1 MNGSV
6 LAGFF
11 AVTTLIGGVA
21 PFAVSRAEGEG
32 KATAPASRAPQQQ
45 QQRTIDPCQQ
55 QVWPYYQSACVR
67 DDRRPAG
74 QAASVRLISA
84 DRPQA
89 AK

>member
-1 MNGSV
+1 MNGTV
-6 LAGFF
+6 LAGGI
-11 AVTTLIGGVA
+11 AVTAVIGGVA
-21 PFAVSRAEGEG
+21 PFAISRAEVEV
-32 KATAPASRAPQQQ
+32 KATAPASHAPQ

-84 DRPQA
+84 DRRQA

>member
-1 MNGSV
+1 MNGTV
-6 LAGFF
+6 LAGCF
-11 AVTTLIGGVA
+11 AVTALIGGVA
-21 PFAVSRAEGEG
+21 PFAVSRAEEEV
-32 KATAPASRAPQQQ
+32 KATVPASRAPQ

-67 DDRRPAG
+67 DDRRLAG
-74 QAASVRLISA
+74 QAASVRFISA

>member
-1 MNGSV
+1 MNETV
-6 LAGFF
+6 LARAF
-11 AVTTLIGGVA
+11 AVTTLIGSVA
-21 PFAVSRAEGEG
+21 PFAVSSAEV
-32 KATAPASRAPQQQ
+32 KAIAPAKSAPL
-45 QQRTIDPCQQ
+45 QQRTIDPCLQ

-74 QAASVRLISA
+74 QAASVRVVST